1 MTEIAVDDDGLRERP
16 PTTTLAADDRL
27 RPYHWAVMVLGVLG
41 YATIAADAA
50 IFPTSYPLVQQSL
63 GFSDSAVGYI
73 YAGGFFTCGVIAMF
87 LIGPLTDRFGRK
99 PLFVAAIAICSAFTI
114 LTGFAWNT
122 TSFGILRSIATIGY
136 VSWGLA
142 TVLIAE
148 SVPAKHRGWMTGTV
162 PVGWAIGFGSSA
174 FFSEHIAASMGW
186 RAVFW
191 IVGILPLAFGIAV
204 SFVIKETPHFQ
215 DLQHARRT
223 GSSRFHI
230 DVAKTEK
237 SVLSQLW
244 AADMRRRTIGVT
256 LFFLFIV
263 PQYAIMSYFGLSFL
277 QGKDISFLEANRAIT
292 WANWLGIVT
301 ILAASFVTRGKGAHY
316 TLTAVGVLGS
326 VCALFMVYLATP
338 STIVPWFIVYVL
350 ITIGLWGGSS
360 NFLQEAFPTRIRGT
374 GGAWGSGMLWTS
386 YGTLALIVAPL
397 LTIYSWNV
405 LVIVFGAVLP
415 LIALVGLWMVPR
427 PKALNANLEDLVH

>member
-73 YAGGFFTCGVIAMF
+73 YAADSSPAVSSPCSHR
-87 LIGPLTDRFGRK
+87 PLTDRFGRK

-237 SVLSQLW
+237 SVL
-244 AADMRRRTIGVT
+244 
-256 LFFLFIV
+256 
-263 PQYAIMSYFGLSFL
+263 P
-277 QGKDISFLEANRAIT
+277 
-292 WANWLGIVT
+292 
-301 ILAASFVTRGKGAHY
+301 
-316 TLTAVGVLGS
+316 AVGGRYAS
-326 VCALFMVYLATP
+326 P
-338 STIVPWFIVYVL
+338 HH
-350 ITIGLWGGSS
+350 
-360 NFLQEAFPTRIRGT
+360 RGD
-374 GGAWGSGMLWTS
+374 
-386 YGTLALIVAPL
+386 P
-397 LTIYSWNV
+397 
-405 LVIVFGAVLP
+405 VLP
-415 LIALVGLWMVPR
+415 LHRAPIRHHVLLRTELPAG
-427 PKALNANLEDLVH
+427 